1 MISRG
6 PRYANIFIFTSAGT
20 SSQNVSFLC
29 NSVLVSFVPIVVRPD
44 FAVVGFVTI
53 VKMEGPLQSLCL
65 SIVAP
70 KTLRACSRISSTICV
85 HYLQPLEMT
94 ESLRKRRR
102 ERKLIDA
109 NGLATVLVAVKMTYN
124 MRTTGGPGYFRS
136 LERIYRC

>member
-1 MISRG
+1 M
-6 PRYANIFIFTSAGT
+6 
-20 SSQNVSFLC
+20 SFLC
-29 NSVLVSFVPIVVRPD
+29 NSVLVSFLPIVVRPD

-70 KTLRACSRISSTICV
+70 KTLRACSGISSTICV

-94 ESLRKRRR
+94 ERLRKRRR

-109 NGLATVLVAVKMTYN
+109 NRLATVLVAVKMTYN